1 MVAAICGIFTNS
13 SAARTTAPV
22 FGKLLFRDG
31 GDTGD
36 GGGCNAACHICTRYQ
51 FKHSLTC
58 SHIAHLQGL
67 HQNRRPLR
75 FGPLH
80 KSSPFR
86 SKRCRLSLSRK
97 LALPPAKPYS
107 LYFAINPHIFALL
120 PLSAV
125 SAVRSICIALTSSCD
140 SSTDSASLDPVRVS
154 DGHSVVG

>member
-1 MVAAICGIFTNS
+1 MVNMRQHVVLPQSPECFFDRNRTSVAGI
-13 SAARTTAPV
+13 
-22 FGKLLFRDG
+22 LLFRDG
-31 GDTGD
+31 GETGD
-36 GGGCNAACHICTRYQ
+36 GGGCNAACRICTRYQ

-125 SAVRSICIALTSSCD
+125 SAVRSICIALTSS
-140 SSTDSASLDPVRVS
+140 
-154 DGHSVVG
+154 

>member
-31 GDTGD
+31 DDTRD

-75 FGPLH
+75 FGPLL

-107 LYFAINPHIFALL
+107 LYFAINPPSISFALP
-120 PLSAV
+120 PLSVV
-125 SAVRSICIALTSSCD
+125 SAVRSICIALTSS
-140 SSTDSASLDPVRVS
+140 
-154 DGHSVVG
+154 